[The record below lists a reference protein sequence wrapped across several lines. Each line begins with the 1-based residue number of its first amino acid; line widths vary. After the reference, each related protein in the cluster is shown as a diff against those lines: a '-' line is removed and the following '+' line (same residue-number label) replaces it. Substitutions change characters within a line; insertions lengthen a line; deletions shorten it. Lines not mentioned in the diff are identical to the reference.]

1 VIFRRVLLSAALLA
15 GAAWDLQLVDLHLV
29 DLQLVDLQPK
39 GWSYLQNSSNDS
51 AVDRLRLWYPQ
62 PAGSWNEALPIGNG
76 RLGAMVFGGVDEERL
91 QLNEDTVWAGE
102 KRDRLNPA
110 GPEAVKEVRRLL
122 AEGKA
127 AQAEALADKAII
139 ATPRRMPPYQTLG
152 DLGLTFT
159 HPVRASDYQR
169 ELDLREAIVRIR
181 YTVEDTIFTREVF
194 SSAVDQAIVV
204 RISKAGPAKINLS
217 ARLSRQRD
225 AVARA
230 DGGNRIVLEG
240 QALVDPASTRFA
252 DEAKTGVRFAAALQ
266 ASAEGGAV
274 RTHGGT
280 LIVEGA
286 DAVTLVLGAATD
298 FRHRDFVAVAT
309 RQAAAAAARPFG
321 RVRVDHVADYQR
333 LFNTVSLNLPAKAVD
348 LPAKAV
354 DLPAKAV
361 DLPAKAGSHLQI
373 SAGGGVP
380 TDERLKRI
388 AAGASDPDLVA
399 LYFQFGRYL
408 LISSSRPGTMP
419 ANLQGIWNESLAP
432 PWESKY
438 TININTEMNYWPAE
452 VTGLSALHEPLF
464 DLIDRGKDDGRRVAK
479 ALYGAGGF
487 VLHHNTDLWGHAVP
501 IDQAGS
507 GMWPMGAAWLTLHL
521 WDHYDYTRDRAF
533 LRDRAYPTMKEA
545 ATFLLDYMTVDAGG
559 RLITGPSLSP
569 ENRYKLP
576 DGSTARVCM
585 GPYMDTQIAHALFS
599 RLIQASEILD
609 IDAAFRA
616 RLVKARS
623 QLPALKIG
631 KWGQIQE
638 WLEDYEEQD
647 PGHRHISQLFALTPG
662 TQITPRGTPE
672 LARAARATLDR
683 RLANGG
689 GHTGW
694 SRAWIINFWAR
705 LEDAAKAHENVVA
718 LLAKSTLP
726 NMLDNHPP
734 FQIDGNF
741 GGTAGIAEMLLQS
754 HAGEIALL
762 PALPAEWGDGSVTGL
777 RARGAVT
784 VDIEWRDQRATR
796 AVLRPEVEGEVV
808 IAAPANQRITN
819 VRVRGRTVPITSR
832 TYRTVAARLRPG
844 SAYVLEF
851 AAR

>member
-1 VIFRRVLLSAALLA
+1 MNWRAGVLTAVGLLGAL
-15 GAAWDLQLVDLHLV
+15 GGT
-29 DLQLVDLQPK
+29 LQPAATRTHDAAPRAQHP
-39 GWSYLQNSSNDS
+39 GG
-51 AVDRLRLWYPQ
+51 LRLWYRQ
-62 PAGSWNEALPIGNG
+62 PAATWNEALPIGNG
-76 RLGAMVFGGVDEERL
+76 RLGAMVFGGVAADRL

-110 GPEAVKEVRRLL
+110 GPEAVKEARRLL
-122 AEGKA
+122 AEGRA
-127 AQAEALADKAII
+127 AQAEALVDKAVI
-139 ATPRRMPPYQTLG
+139 AVPRRMPPYQPLG
-152 DLGLTFT
+152 DLGLTFRHAAAT
-159 HPVRASDYQR
+159 DYQR
-169 ELDLREAIVRIR
+169 ELDLQDAIVRVR
-181 YTVEDTIFTREVF
+181 YTVGDTIFTREVF

-204 RISKAGPAKINLS
+204 RLTKTGPATIDVS

-225 AVARA
+225 AAARA
-230 DGGNRIVLEG
+230 DGSNRIVLEG
-240 QALVDPASTRFA
+240 QAIVDPASTRHA

-266 ASAEGGAV
+266 ASAEGGSV
-274 RTHGGT
+274 RTENDA
-280 LIVEGA
+280 LVVSGA
-286 DAVTLVLGAATD
+286 DAVTLVLAAATD
-298 FRHRDFVAVAT
+298 VRQRDFSAVSV
-309 RQAAAAAARPFG
+309 RQAAAAAGKPFETL
-321 RVRVDHVADYQR
+321 RAAHVADYRR
-333 LFNTVSLNLPAKAVD
+333 LFETVSLEILPARGGDLQMSTDDRLKAV
-348 LPAKAV
+348 
-354 DLPAKAV
+354 
-361 DLPAKAGSHLQI
+361 
-373 SAGGGVP
+373 
-380 TDERLKRI
+380 
-388 AAGASDPDLVA
+388 AAGRPDPQLIA

-408 LISSSRPGTMP
+408 LISSSRPGTMA
-419 ANLQGIWNESLAP
+419 ANLQGIWNESLSP

-438 TININTEMNYWPAE
+438 TININTQMNYWPAE
-452 VTGLSALHEPLF
+452 VTNLSPLHEPLF
-464 DLIDRGKDDGRRVAK
+464 DLIDRARQDGRRVAK

-521 WDHYDYTRDRAF
+521 WDHYDFTRDRAF

-545 ATFLLDYMTVDAGG
+545 ATFLLDYMTVDAAG
-559 RLITGPSLSP
+559 RLVTGPSLSP

-576 DGSTARVCM
+576 DGTTARVCM

-599 RLIQASEILD
+599 RLIEASEILG
-609 IDAAFRA
+609 IDAAFRQRLA
-616 RLVKARS
+616 RARA
-623 QLPALKIG
+623 QLPPLKIG

-647 PGHRHISQLFALTPG
+647 PGHRHISQLFALSPG

-672 LARAARATLDR
+672 LARAARATLER

-705 LEDAAKAHENVVA
+705 LEDAAKAHDNVVA

-726 NMLDNHPP
+726 NLLDTHPP

-762 PALPAEWGDGSVTGL
+762 PALPAEWSAGSVTGL

-784 VDIEWRDQRATR
+784 VDIEWRDGRAAQVR
-796 AVLRPEVEGEVV
+796 LRPDVEGDVV
-808 IAAPANQRITN
+808 IAAPANQRIAA
-819 VRVRGRTVPITSR
+819 VRAGGADVPIRSRTARTV
-832 TYRTVAARLRPG
+832 TVRLRPG
-844 SAYVLEF
+844 TQYALDFSP
-851 AAR
+851 R